1 MDIKRTSNRNS
12 ELETFVN
19 IEDLKARDTI
29 LKTIKEHSLFSPGD
43 HIVMGLSGGPDSLCL
58 FDVLFEEKDEL
69 GIELTAVHIN
79 HKFRPGA
86 AEEDQRFVEEFCES
100 RGVTCNSFEVD
111 CEKLAAELDMTSE
124 EAGRKARYD
133 SFNLVARAV
142 EVMGA
147 PHDRIKIV
155 VAHNR
160 NDQAETV
167 LFRII
172 RGTGT
177 DGLSGMEYSYMGG
190 GGYEIIRPLLDTQRS
205 DILKYCNA
213 RKLEPRMD
221 HTNEQAIYGRNKI
234 RLKVIPGIDDI
245 MGSDVTEALMRLRD
259 TAAED
264 RAYMEKQTR
273 DAYEQ
278 ALIEDRLNDRIRL
291 DRRSLAELDDAVRHR
306 VIMKALNRIGLS
318 KDIGRVHLLA
328 ADGIILSD
336 EASSSLNFPKGY
348 VMHTA
353 YDSVW
358 LQYEGEDSVQNAFD
372 ALADKF
378 GISSGRQK
386 EAVDIH
392 DNERDTKVQGKAK
405 PRFRAKLMTI
415 DEYREEDVLSDE
427 RVIEQDASLHG
438 DPRELYRKKV
448 ALDAEKAFG
457 MPSSEIRYSEDNI
470 HMGDSD
476 EPEDRVDII
485 CIGLTKTLLLR
496 TRREGD
502 FINLNVGRKT
512 IQDLFVDMKVPR
524 HMRDDVRMIACGGE
538 VLWVPDI
545 PGSAYG
551 HRARTA
557 EKYSVSDET
566 KRVLILEMI
575 YEL

>member
-1 MDIKRTSNRNS
+1 
-12 ELETFVN
+12 VN

-234 RLKVIPGIDDI
+234 RLKVIP
-245 MGSDVTEALMRLRD
+245 
-259 TAAED
+259 
-264 RAYMEKQTR
+264 
-273 DAYEQ
+273 
-278 ALIEDRLNDRIRL
+278 
-291 DRRSLAELDDAVRHR
+291 
-306 VIMKALNRIGLS
+306 
-318 KDIGRVHLLA
+318 
-328 ADGIILSD
+328 
-336 EASSSLNFPKGY
+336 
-348 VMHTA
+348 
-353 YDSVW
+353 
-358 LQYEGEDSVQNAFD
+358 
-372 ALADKF
+372 
-378 GISSGRQK
+378 
-386 EAVDIH
+386 
-392 DNERDTKVQGKAK
+392 
-405 PRFRAKLMTI
+405 
-415 DEYREEDVLSDE
+415 
-427 RVIEQDASLHG
+427 
-438 DPRELYRKKV
+438 
-448 ALDAEKAFG
+448 
-457 MPSSEIRYSEDNI
+457 
-470 HMGDSD
+470 
-476 EPEDRVDII
+476 
-485 CIGLTKTLLLR
+485 
-496 TRREGD
+496 
-502 FINLNVGRKT
+502 
-512 IQDLFVDMKVPR
+512 
-524 HMRDDVRMIACGGE
+524 
-538 VLWVPDI
+538 
-545 PGSAYG
+545 
-551 HRARTA
+551 
-557 EKYSVSDET
+557 
-566 KRVLILEMI
+566 
-575 YEL
+575 

>member
-1 MDIKRTSNRNS
+1 
-12 ELETFVN
+12 
-19 IEDLKARDTI
+19 
-29 LKTIKEHSLFSPGD
+29 
-43 HIVMGLSGGPDSLCL
+43 
-58 FDVLFEEKDEL
+58 
-69 GIELTAVHIN
+69 
-79 HKFRPGA
+79 
-86 AEEDQRFVEEFCES
+86 
-100 RGVTCNSFEVD
+100 
-111 CEKLAAELDMTSE
+111 
-124 EAGRKARYD
+124 
-133 SFNLVARAV
+133 
-142 EVMGA
+142 
-147 PHDRIKIV
+147 
-155 VAHNR
+155 
-160 NDQAETV
+160 
-167 LFRII
+167 
-172 RGTGT
+172 
-177 DGLSGMEYSYMGG
+177 
-190 GGYEIIRPLLDTQRS
+190 
-205 DILKYCNA
+205 
-213 RKLEPRMD
+213 
-221 HTNEQAIYGRNKI
+221 
-234 RLKVIPGIDDI
+234 
-245 MGSDVTEALMRLRD
+245 MRLRD

-392 DNERDTKVQGKAK
+392 DNERDKKVQGKAK

-457 MPSSEIRYSEDNI
+457 MPSSEIRYSDDNI

-545 PGSAYG
+545 PGSADG

-557 EKYSVSDET
+557 EKYSVSDDT